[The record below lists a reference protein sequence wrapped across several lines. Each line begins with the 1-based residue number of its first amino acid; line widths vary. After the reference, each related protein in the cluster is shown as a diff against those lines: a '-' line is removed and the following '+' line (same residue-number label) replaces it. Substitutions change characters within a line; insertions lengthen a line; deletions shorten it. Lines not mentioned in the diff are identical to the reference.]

1 MSADSYRYTIS
12 PSPEDTRDD
21 TMMYTLGTWLRRRGL
36 ALPTSNVDDR
46 NIRSLYHEVFWA
58 GIANAVVTFNGVFAV
73 RLGASDALIGAMTS
87 IPPLIVALVTLPAG
101 QWLERRGR
109 QLPLILSTIFLYR
122 LGFLLIALM
131 PFVFVE
137 HRAWIFVG
145 IVLLMTIPTPVF
157 GVGFSSLLADVV
169 PERRRAAVVGWRNI
183 ILVAVTAV
191 VTFVAG
197 RGLDAFAF
205 PINYQG
211 LYFISFVTAMIALFW
226 LSRIEAH
233 EPHARKRPDG
243 SPPARLSLA
252 STRALLAS
260 HPGYPRIILD
270 TLIYGIGP
278 WMVAPLYT
286 IFYVRT
292 LGASNSWIGL
302 LTTITSLSGIAGYYL
317 WQKGITRWGDRRVL
331 AWTMIVCA
339 LYPGLVGLSPSLTP
353 ILVIGA
359 IYGLIVPGLNLS
371 HFNTLL
377 KVCPVDRRP
386 SALAL
391 YTMIMNVGAFVSP
404 LIAVALA
411 DLVGLRPMLIVGTC
425 FWMAGALLFLFHPP
439 EFGPGTQ
446 TPSEPIA

>member
-1 MSADSYRYTIS
+1 
-12 PSPEDTRDD
+12 
-21 TMMYTLGTWLRRRGL
+21 MMLTAFGNWLQRRGL

-46 NIRSLYHEVFWA
+46 NIRFLYHEVFWA

-73 RLGASDALIGAMTS
+73 RLGASDALIGALTS

-101 QWLERRGR
+101 QWLERRAR
-109 QLPLILSTIFLYR
+109 QLPLILGTIVLYR

-131 PFVFVE
+131 PFVVVDR
-137 HRAWIFVG
+137 RALVFVG

-157 GVGFSSLLADVV
+157 GVGFSSLLADIV

-191 VTFVAG
+191 VTFLAG
-197 RGLDAFAF
+197 RGLDAVAF
-205 PINYQG
+205 PLNYQG
-211 LYFISFVTAMIALFW
+211 LYLISFVAALAALFW
-226 LSRIEAH
+226 LSRIEAP
-233 EPHARKRPDG
+233 EAPPRRKPDG
-243 SPPARLSLA
+243 SPRSSLTW
-252 STRALLAS
+252 SGTRALLAS
-260 HPGYPRIILD
+260 NPGYPRIIVD
-270 TLIYGIGP
+270 TLVYGIGP

-302 LTTITSLSGIAGYYL
+302 LTTITSLSGIAGYFL
-317 WQKGITRWGDRRVL
+317 WQKGIARWGDRRVL
-331 AWTMIVCA
+331 AWTMVICA

-353 ILVIGA
+353 ILALGA
-359 IYGLIVPGLNLS
+359 IYGLVVPGLNLS

-404 LIAVALA
+404 LVAVALA
-411 DLVGLRPMLIVGTC
+411 DQIGVRTMLGIGSV
-425 FWMAGALLFLFHPP
+425 FWMAGGLLFTFNPP
-439 EFGPGTQ
+439 DIGLAPQ
-446 TPSEPIA
+446 APPAEPVL

>member
-1 MSADSYRYTIS
+1 MIART
-12 PSPEDTRDD
+12 P
-21 TMMYTLGTWLRRRGL
+21 LGNWLRQRGL
-36 ALPTSNVDDR
+36 ALPTHSADDR
-46 NIRSLYHEVFWA
+46 NIRALYHEVFWA

-87 IPPLIVALVTLPAG
+87 IPPLIVALLTIPAG
-101 QWLERRGR
+101 HWPERRAR
-109 QLPLILSTIFLYR
+109 RLPLILSTILLYR
-122 LGFLLIALM
+122 VGFLLIALM
-131 PFVFVE
+131 PFVFVDN
-137 HRAWIFVG
+137 RALVFVG
-145 IVLLMTIPTPVF
+145 IILLMTIPTPVF

-191 VTFVAG
+191 ITILAG

-205 PINYQG
+205 PLNFQS
-211 LYFISFVTAMIALFW
+211 LYLISFVAALVALSW
-226 LSRIEAH
+226 L
-233 EPHARKRPDG
+233 ARLEVPETPPRKKPDG
-243 SPPARLSLA
+243 AAHSSMSWAG
-252 STRALLAS
+252 TRALLAS

-270 TLIYGIGP
+270 TLVYGIGP

-302 LTTITSLSGIAGYYL
+302 LTTITSLTGIAGYYL
-317 WQKGITRWGDRRVL
+317 WQKGIARWGDRRVL

-359 IYGLIVPGLNLS
+359 IYGIVVPGLNLS

-377 KVCPVDRRP
+377 KVCPADRRP

-404 LIAVALA
+404 LAAVALA
-411 DLVGLRPMLIVGTC
+411 DLVGVRTMLVVGTG
-425 FWMAGALLFLFHPP
+425 FWMAGALLFLFNPP
-439 EFGPGTQ
+439 EIAPAQQAAPDTPGT
-446 TPSEPIA
+446 